1 MYGHSC
7 YSYGTWR
14 SNKVGR
20 GRCESHIG
28 VGGEGG
34 QAPRGDKFL
43 SGESTPL
50 DATYLLKWK
59 DRVKPDNLT

>member
-1 MYGHSC
+1 MHGHSC
-7 YSYGTWR
+7 YIYGTWR

-20 GRCESHIG
+20 GGCESHIREG
-28 VGGEGG
+28 GGE
-34 QAPRGDKFL
+34 APRGDKVL

-59 DRVKPDNLT
+59 DRVEPDNLT

>member
-7 YSYGTWR
+7 YIYGIWR

-20 GRCESHIG
+20 GEVRKSNR
-28 VGGEGG
+28 GG

-59 DRVKPDNLT
+59 DRVEPDNLT